1 MIERGE
7 DLVDFIWILVPLSP
21 FLLVAAL
28 VLVPAYLRSK
38 ERQKLQETL
47 RMAIEKGQPLPN
59 EVVEAMSSNVRTM
72 RAPPSPGRD
81 LRIGVIWMG
90 VAIGL
95 AAFGVALGFE
105 EPDALFPI
113 VACAA
118 FPGFIGLAFIV
129 LGLINRTKA

>member
-1 MIERGE
+1 ME
-7 DLVDFIWILVPLSP
+7 VIWILVPLSP

-47 RMAIEKGQPLPN
+47 RLAIEKGQPLPP

-72 RAPPSPGRD
+72 RMPPSPGRD
-81 LRIGVIWMG
+81 LRIGVIWLG

-95 AAFGVALGFE
+95 AAFGIALGFE
-105 EPDALFPI
+105 EPDAVFPL

>member
-1 MIERGE
+1 M
-7 DLVDFIWILVPLSP
+7 PLSP
-21 FLLVAAL
+21 FMLVAAL

-47 RMAIEKGQPLPN
+47 RLAIEKGQPLPT
-59 EVVEAMSSNVRTM
+59 EVVDAMSSNVRTM
-72 RAPPSPGRD
+72 RMPPSPGRD
-81 LRIGVIWMG
+81 LRIGIIWMG

-95 AAFGVALGFE
+95 AAFGIALGFE
-105 EPDALFPI
+105 EPDAVFPL